1 MNDLKKMTSEL
12 NNDFNKMKS
21 QVHMVDVS
29 LKRLNSISS
38 SSTPCSSLS
47 RSDSL
52 SNLSDKYDNYEE
64 FNSTLRLDQ
73 KIEQQTESDLEDETN
88 YVYVSKTPNGTAV
101 EEEKFAIHKSLSVNS
116 GETNSSGFVSDEER
130 EYEKVYVD
138 KLLNESCNEL
148 IKMLIKSS
156 VSSK

>member
-1 MNDLKKMTSEL
+1 
-12 NNDFNKMKS
+12 
-21 QVHMVDVS
+21 
-29 LKRLNSISS
+29 
-38 SSTPCSSLS
+38 LS